1 MVELHARM
9 MPTDNGDESRYV
21 SISIYDVNLIY
32 LSSPIAQA
40 LVISALSFE
49 LTSAFIAAELFD
61 CNDGGGG
68 KSRCSYLTTT
78 NRLCSIS
85 RAQAFIF
92 TVMHRLPYCHV

>member
-9 MPTDNGDESRYV
+9 MPTDNGDRSRYV
-21 SISIYDVNLIY
+21 SISIYDVDLIY

-49 LTSAFIAAELFD
+49 LTSAFIAAKLFD

-68 KSRCSYLTTT
+68 KS
-78 NRLCSIS
+78 
-85 RAQAFIF
+85 A
-92 TVMHRLPYCHV
+92 